1 MEHILGG
8 DKGKHPLLILYSTND
23 PIIPHTFME
32 GVIKVRAIKPT
43 IQKKSRETSFF
54 PIPLKMK
61 LHRDAGR
68 SIQGVNFVTS
78 GHVQHLKEFPELY
91 EEKVAEFAEECLGPE
106 VLAAGSKR

>member
-43 IQKKSRETSFF
+43 LQKSPGKPVSFPF
-54 PIPLKMK
+54 L
-61 LHRDAGR
+61 
-68 SIQGVNFVTS
+68 
-78 GHVQHLKEFPELY
+78 
-91 EEKVAEFAEECLGPE
+91 
-106 VLAAGSKR
+106 